1 MAQKNRLSETVL
13 LSNHSQM
20 LCKLERRQCADHD
33 QKINAVFSSGSS
45 MFVKTSVKIQEGIKM
60 KTYVY
65 FF

>member
-1 MAQKNRLSETVL
+1 MAQKNNLSETVL

-45 MFVKTSVKIQEGIKM
+45 MFVKTSVMIQEGFRWKLKFI
-60 KTYVY
+60 